1 MFTTFNKVLLGLI
14 LIIIVAYFLQSRVN
28 SPEACANIDG
38 LWDASEQTCK
48 TPTDK
53 VIFQSLS
60 KPNPVSI
67 VSPESQLVIE
77 LNKAEQVGDIIYFR
91 GQHSM
96 AIKED
101 ETKGIQGEVV
111 YLNMSQLT
119 LLDDNLNGLTY
130 FAAPFII
137 NAKNN
142 KVNTYAA
149 LFSYDFKLNQAKHLS
164 SAFLGKNIRE
174 IETTLI
180 QKSVVQQN
188 VFVQEGLIKFAF
200 KSHGENQ
207 TADEYPNQSNEIL
220 LQLVALDPNNNSDAE
235 FRSII
240 RMHPS
245 WDTDNDGINDCET
258 NNSCNKTFDYS
269 QPKPQLN

>member
-1 MFTTFNKVLLGLI
+1 MFTTFNKILFGLI
-14 LIIIVAYFLQSRVN
+14 LIIAVAYFLQNRVN

-38 LWDASEQTCK
+38 LWDASEKICK

-67 VSPESQLVIE
+67 VSPKSQLVIE

-96 AIKED
+96 ANKGSKG
-101 ETKGIQGEVV
+101 KGIEGEVV

-130 FAAPFII
+130 FTAPFII
-137 NAKNN
+137 NTENN
-142 KVNTYAA
+142 KVSHYAG

-174 IETTLI
+174 VETTLI

-207 TADEYPNQSNEIL
+207 TAGEYPNQSNEIL

-235 FRSII
+235 FRSIK

-245 WDTDNDGINDCET
+245 WDVNSDGVNDCEDKSRCDET
-258 NNSCNKTFDYS
+258 LDYS
-269 QPKPQLN
+269 QPKNN